1 MIKPPGNYITSN
13 SKSLLGT
20 ILLVT
25 ANLAALHNAQAQA
38 LPEPTRIATTAIC
51 WGQEDGRRILTELL
65 KGPYK
70 PLLEAR
76 EGDGTTPSKIV
87 ILADSSDGEIFLFRV
102 LPAGLCLMGQG
113 FIEKLAGKVFK
124 GI

>member
-1 MIKPPGNYITSN
+1 MNKT
-13 SKSLLGT
+13 
-20 ILLVT
+20 
-25 ANLAALHNAQAQA
+25 LATLALTLSVGLAHAQSI
-38 LPEPTRIATTAIC
+38 PEPTQISTTAAC
-51 WGQEDGRRILTELL
+51 WTTDDGRKVLSELL

-76 EGDGTTPSKIV
+76 EGDGSVNSKLL